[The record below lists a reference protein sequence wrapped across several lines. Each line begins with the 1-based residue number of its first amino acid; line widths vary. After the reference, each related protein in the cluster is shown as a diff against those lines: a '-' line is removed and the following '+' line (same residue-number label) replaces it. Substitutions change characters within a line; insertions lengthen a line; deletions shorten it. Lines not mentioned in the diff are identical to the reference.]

1 MLRKIIETIG
11 TRYLVAFLNLI
22 LLVLNARAL
31 GIHGVGLIGLVLA
44 AVNIVMM
51 CNSVLSGNTI
61 VYFMNRYPSFQVFIP
76 AYLWTISMGALA
88 SCMMWVSG
96 LIPEG

>member
-31 GIHGVGLIGLVLA
+31 GIHGVGLIGS
-44 AVNIVMM
+44 IVTGKQIGRAH
-51 CNSVLSGNTI
+51 V
-61 VYFMNRYPSFQVFIP
+61 
-76 AYLWTISMGALA
+76 
-88 SCMMWVSG
+88 
-96 LIPEG
+96 